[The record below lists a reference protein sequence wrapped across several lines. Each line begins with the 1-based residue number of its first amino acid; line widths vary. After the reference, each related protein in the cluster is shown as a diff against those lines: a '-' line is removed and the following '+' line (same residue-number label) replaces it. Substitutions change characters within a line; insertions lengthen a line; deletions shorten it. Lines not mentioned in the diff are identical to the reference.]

1 MMGEFDRSGLEPGM
15 APPGRRRWT
24 MNRLRYSQRP
34 RTAYLLFLAASIFV
48 LTTVGDSPARAQQ
61 FETAKLLPA
70 DGYPFDNF
78 GSSVSLSGERALIGS
93 LLDDDNGGGSGS
105 AYLFRYDSPT
115 GRWHEE
121 AKLLAS
127 DGAPYDYFGVSV
139 ALSGDRA
146 LVGAFRDE
154 DNGQLSGSAYLFA
167 YDSVSGTWQEE
178 AKLLASDGSSMDEFG
193 FSVALSDETA
203 LVGSDGD
210 GDLGDSSG
218 SAYLFGYDSVSGWWQ
233 EEAKL
238 LASDGQEDD
247 HFGYSVALDNDIAL
261 IGAFGDDDNGSYS
274 GSAYLFRYDPPSGT
288 WQEEA
293 KLLAS
298 DGAPYDYLGV
308 SVALFGDRALVGAYG
323 DDDAGVDAGAAY
335 LFRYDG
341 ASGTWQEEAKLVA
354 HDGSVADGFGAS
366 VALTGDRALVGAYND
381 DDIGPGSGSAY
392 LFRHDGVSGT
402 WQEEAKLIPSDL
414 AKNDL
419 FGWSVGLTE
428 QNALAGARND
438 DDSGMNSG
446 SAYIVDFSS
455 VLEVDIMCNGQDSDV
470 QVGIGQT
477 ATVTI
482 EITNG
487 YHPGLSG
494 DLWVVA
500 QIPFS
505 PWNWWSYGPF
515 PNPHWYPNTTT
526 VYYTGPGVNHS
537 ATVFDLSPPP
547 GTYHVF
553 LALDSIP
560 DGLLNLF
567 ALWDHDVVDFT
578 VN

>member
-218 SAYLFGYDSVSGWWQ
+218 SAYLFGYDSVSGW
-233 EEAKL
+233 
-238 LASDGQEDD
+238 
-247 HFGYSVALDNDIAL
+247 
-261 IGAFGDDDNGSYS
+261 
-274 GSAYLFRYDPPSGT
+274 